1 MTKLDEAR
9 MEIDLCDEQIA
20 QLFERRFTAVQQVIA
35 YKIENHL
42 PILDSGREEII
53 KKKNRDR
60 IQNESLK
67 MYYVAWYEELLKL
80 SKEYQ
85 KEILDKQES

>member
-1 MTKLDEAR
+1 MTKLDEVR

-67 MYYVAWYEELLKL
+67 MYYAAWYEELLKL

-85 KEILDKQES
+85 KEILDKQ